1 MVCPCVADIF
11 RSAASGGQTEW
22 KIGDFGLSK
31 SNPPQGTGA
40 LDTPGR
46 SGLLPE
52 LDDDSIRDM
61 SIQNTTEVGTAL
73 YASPEQASA
82 GSSDISE
89 KTDMFSIGVIL
100 VELFVRFTTWHHRR
114 DELTRAR
121 NRHWDQID
129 DGKFERDLCGLEL
142 MAREC
147 LDPSPDKRPTAEEVY
162 RFTGRLL
169 QGRKKTMEG
178 RDRAAIA
185 DVGRLGSRQR
195 SGIPAMEPQ
204 PERFF
209 LHVWG
214 TDEEGTLGIR
224 VQSFVQQPKFAALG
238 AGKSVRV
245 EKYEQVEGH
254 EQVTLRYVLTNV
266 RPGTGISDIC
276 DELKPQVDGVIDA
289 KGGAYE
295 ELDELEPHFDDAEE
309 PLNESEP
316 LSSKGTSSPPGE
328 REGNDL
334 TSDSDA
340 ASAPSGPGHHPGH
353 HSA

>member
-1 MVCPCVADIF
+1 MYCSCVVDIF
-11 RSAASGGQTEW
+11 RSAASGGQAEW

-31 SNPPQGTGA
+31 SNPPQAAGV
-40 LDTPGR
+40 LDTSVR

-52 LDDDSIRDM
+52 MDDDSIRDM

-73 YASPEQASA
+73 YASPEQTSA

-147 LDPSPDKRPTAEEVY
+147 LDPLPDKRPTAEEFY

-169 QGRKKTMEG
+169 QGRQKSTEG
-178 RDRAAIA
+178 RDRAASA
-185 DVGRLGSRQR
+185 DVGSIGPRQR

-224 VQSFVQQPKFAALG
+224 VQSFVQQPKFAAPG
-238 AGKSVRV
+238 GGKSVRV

-289 KGGAYE
+289 KGGAQCLY
-295 ELDELEPHFDDAEE
+295 DADDLEQHFDDAEE
-309 PLNESEP
+309 PLKDELLKST
-316 LSSKGTSSPPGE
+316 GTSPTVPGDSSQG
-328 REGNDL
+328 EGTDL

-340 ASAPSGPGHHPGH
+340 ASAPSGPGHL
-353 HSA
+353 

>member
-1 MVCPCVADIF
+1 M
-11 RSAASGGQTEW
+11 RSGGLT
-22 KIGDFGLSK
+22 
-31 SNPPQGTGA
+31 
-40 LDTPGR
+40 
-46 SGLLPE
+46 E

-121 NRHWDQID
+121 NRQWDQID
-129 DGKFERDLCGLEL
+129 DGNFERDLCGLEL

-147 LDPSPDKRPTAEEVY
+147 LDPLPEKRPTAEKFY
-162 RFTGRLL
+162 HFMGRLL
-169 QGRKKTMEG
+169 DRRRQKSAEP
-178 RDRAAIA
+178 RDRAASA
-185 DVGRLGSRQR
+185 DTGASGGHAGNGHTSLGVGARSNGSLGPRQR
-195 SGIPAMEPQ
+195 SGIPAMELQ

-214 TDEEGTLGIR
+214 TDEDGTLGTR
-224 VQSFVQQPKFAALG
+224 VQGFVQQTRFAAPNG
-238 AGKSVRV
+238 GKYVRV

-276 DELKPQVDGVIDA
+276 DELKPQVEGVLDC
-289 KGGAYE
+289 KGGAY
-295 ELDELEPHFDDAEE
+295 
-309 PLNESEP
+309 
-316 LSSKGTSSPPGE
+316 G
-328 REGNDL
+328 
-334 TSDSDA
+334 SDGAQHKEDFSMFY
-340 ASAPSGPGHHPGH
+340 PWHNPRYVFV
-353 HSA
+353 

>member
-1 MVCPCVADIF
+1 M
-11 RSAASGGQTEW
+11 
-22 KIGDFGLSK
+22 
-31 SNPPQGTGA
+31 
-40 LDTPGR
+40 DTPAR
-46 SGLLPE
+46 SGLSLE
-52 LDDDSIRDM
+52 LDDNSVRDM

-73 YASPEQASA
+73 YASPEQAGA

-121 NRHWDQID
+121 SRHWDQID
-129 DGKFERDLCGLEL
+129 DGNFERDLCGLEL

-147 LDPSPDKRPTAEEVY
+147 LDPLPDKRPTAEKFY
-162 RFTGRLL
+162 HFTDRLL
-169 QGRKKTMEG
+169 KQKSTGARERATSADAGVTGGSGRTALG
-178 RDRAAIA
+178 
-185 DVGRLGSRQR
+185 VGGSLGPRQR
-195 SGIPAMEPQ
+195 SGIPTMDLQ

-214 TDEEGTLGIR
+214 TDKEGTLGTR
-224 VQSFVQQPKFAALG
+224 VQSFLQQPKFAAPDG
-238 AGKSVRV
+238 GKFVRV

-276 DELKPQVDGVIDA
+276 DELKPRVDGVIDA
-289 KGGAYE
+289 KGGALLAAGAE
-295 ELDELEPHFDDAEE
+295 ELEPHFDDAEE
-309 PLNESEP
+309 PLKVNP
-316 LSSKGTSSPPGE
+316 TSTDASATAGGP
-328 REGNDL
+328 DL

-340 ASAPSGPGHHPGH
+340 ASAPSAPGQVL
-353 HSA
+353 